1 MARYNTQ
8 LAYGTINTTGLI
20 QTLTNNTTLTTPYQ
34 GLYTEAGNTTSAPF
48 TITLPAA
55 SAFPGATQTFFN
67 NSSYTV
73 TLTSGG
79 GNFVGSIGSASLN
92 YTLFASGTVTIFSD
106 GAVYAC
112 LSGTGG
118 GVSASTFS
126 ASSTVTLSPANAN
139 VTLSPSG
146 TGQVTISPATTGS
159 ISNMT
164 FTAGGLTTL
173 QQTTE
178 VLATSASPGGTVT
191 LNYNSGDIVYVT
203 GMSTNFT
210 LAITNVPTTLL
221 RAITITLIMVQ
232 GGTAYIPSAVTING
246 AGASITWPAGIT
258 PAGTAN
264 RVNIATF
271 FIVNATAAPNYVL
284 GQISEYG

>member
-1 MARYNTQ
+1 M
-8 LAYGTINTTGLI
+8 
-20 QTLTNNTTLTTPYQ
+20 
-34 GLYTEAGNTTSAPF
+34 
-48 TITLPAA
+48 PAA
-55 SAFPGATQTFFN
+55 SAFPGVTQTFFN

-79 GNFVGSIGSASLN
+79 GNFVGSIGTASTN
-92 YTLFASGTVTIFSD
+92 YTLFATGTVTIFSD
-106 GAVYAC
+106 GSQYVC

-118 GVSASTFS
+118 GVAASTFS

-139 VTLSPSG
+139 VTISPSG
-146 TGQVTISPATTGS
+146 SGQVIISPNTTGS
-159 ISNMT
+159 ITNMT

-178 VLATSASPGGTVT
+178 VLVTSASPGGTVS
-191 LNYNSGDIVYVT
+191 LNYNSADIVYVT

-210 LAITNVPTTLL
+210 LAISNMPTTTA
-221 RAITITLIMVQ
+221 RVITVTLILVQ
-232 GGTAYIPSAVTING
+232 GGTAYIPSAITING
-246 AGASITWPAGIT
+246 SGASITWPAGIT
-258 PAGTAN
+258 PTGTAN
-264 RVNIATF
+264 KVNIATF